1 MAGIFDQISQV
12 LGMGGQQ
19 DAAQMNLP
27 QMQQTEVLPQNL
39 PSFAP
44 QGQFDPGAVQQIQQ
58 TPEAPMNKVLNGGDE
73 SSQQRMLLLSAAL
86 MSPGNLADKL
96 RLAALSQSAYTELQS
111 AAGKDDLYKQTEQER
126 LRLDSESNRTLRG
139 AQTKQVTQQTEESA
153 AKAPIEIEKLTS
165 EAAKSKVDLEKAQKA
180 WEAAMKVDPTGEKA
194 AKAEMDLKD
203 AQVRYQNAHT
213 NQANASAGEASARTA
228 GVKQINAARG
238 ILADPKST
246 SDQRDQAQV
255 VVNGGKSA
263 AGQKKDHL
271 DVVKR
276 FIKESNP
283 TMSDAEAAQQALE
296 MEAGTKGSGLRA
308 AIALYN
314 NDPNDAEAKAYLQE
328 ELSKNKGAKAPG
340 TKGPTGNRPITE
352 GTIAKNAKGER
363 IIFTKGAWA
372 PYTGK

>member
-27 QMQQTEVLPQNL
+27 QMQQTEIDPQNL

-44 QGQFDPGAVQQIQQ
+44 RGQFDPGAVQQLQQ
-58 TPEAPMNKVLNGGDE
+58 TPEAPMGKVLNGGDE

-96 RLAALSQSAYTELQS
+96 RMAALSQAAYTEMQG
-111 AAGKDDLYKQTEQER
+111 AAGRDDLYKQSEQER

-139 AQTKQVTQQTEESA
+139 AQTKQVTQATEESA
-153 AKAPIEIEKLTS
+153 AKAPHEIAKLKSDAEKAEIELT
-165 EAAKSKVDLEKAQKA
+165 KAQRA
-180 WEAAMKVDPTGEKA
+180 WQAAMKLDPTGEKTLQ
-194 AKAEMDLKD
+194 AEMDLKE
-203 AQVRYQNAHT
+203 AQIKYQRAHAS
-213 NQANASAGEASARTA
+213 QASASAGESSARTA
-228 GVKQINAARG
+228 GVKQVNDARA

-246 SDQRDQAQV
+246 PEQRDQAQV
-255 VVNGGKSA
+255 VVNGGKSP

-271 DVVKR
+271 DVLKR
-276 FIKESNP
+276 FIKEANP
-283 TMSDAEAAQQALE
+283 EMSDVEAAQQALE
-296 MEAGTKGSGLRA
+296 AEAGTKGSGLRA

-314 NDPNDAEAKAYLQE
+314 NDPNDAEAKAYLQQ
-328 ELSKNKGAKAPG
+328 ELSKNKGKAPAAG
-340 TKGPTGNRPITE
+340 KPVTGAITE